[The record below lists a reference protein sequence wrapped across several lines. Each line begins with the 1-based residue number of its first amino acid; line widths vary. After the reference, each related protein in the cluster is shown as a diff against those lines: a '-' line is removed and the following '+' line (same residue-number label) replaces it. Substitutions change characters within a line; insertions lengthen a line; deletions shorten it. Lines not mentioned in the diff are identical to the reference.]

1 MPGIINLVALV
12 VFVLAL
18 CWRLDRIRRGDGGL
32 QAIAMTVAISSL
44 TLAFV
49 VSAKTGAHFL
59 DEHIYVGVSRW
70 LFYALLA
77 LGVAALIVVFFF
89 PSGDSTRERRAGHE
103 ALPLVVAL
111 IGLQVALLVTP
122 TSLRASSVSE
132 WSFKNWGFALFYVI
146 ASAYLAYGFG
156 ACLYNVRKF
165 YRMAQGYLRFSLG
178 LLVIG
183 FALLAIASILQVLAV
198 LGSASGLVGAVNS
211 LIAVR
216 TLEIVGVVVFLLG
229 ISFPMLHSRWTG
241 IAARRRHR
249 RDATALEPLWQL
261 VTAAIPEV
269 VLPTESNSPTQRLHR
284 EVVEIRDALTQLSP
298 LVPDEFDEVDDE
310 VKVAMLRDAVE
321 AYREE
326 GGASGPVRPMV
337 PADGGG
343 LDAEAAPLIRLSRFV
358 ALEDASV
365 DSAA

>member
-1 MPGIINLVALV
+1 MPEIINLVALV

-18 CWRLDRIRRGDGGL
+18 CWRLDRIRRGNGGL
-32 QAIAMTVAISSL
+32 QALAMTVAIAAM

-49 VSAKTGAHFL
+49 VSAKTSAHVL
-59 DEHIYVGVSRW
+59 DEYVYVGVSRW

-89 PSGDSTRERRAGHE
+89 PRAGATRERRAGHE

-122 TSLRASSVSE
+122 SSLRTSSLSE
-132 WSFKNWGFALFYVI
+132 WSAKNWGFALFYVI

-156 ACLYNVRKF
+156 ACVHNVRKF
-165 YRMAQGYLRFSLG
+165 YRMAQGYLRFSLA
-178 LLVIG
+178 LLILG
-183 FALLAIASILQVLAV
+183 FALLAVASVLQVLAV
-198 LGSASGLVGAVNS
+198 VGSASGLVQGVNQ

-216 TLEIVGVVVFLLG
+216 TLDIVGVVAFLVG

-241 IAARRRHR
+241 LAARRRHR
-249 RDATALEPLWQL
+249 RDATALEPLWEL

-269 VLPTESNSPTQRLHR
+269 VLPTESSSPTQRLHR

-298 LVPDEFDEVDDE
+298 LVPEEFDDVDDE
-310 VKVAMLRDAVE
+310 VKVAMLRDAVD
-321 AYREE
+321 AYRDE

-337 PADGGG
+337 PADGAG
-343 LDAEAAPLIRLSRFV
+343 LDAEAAPLIRLSRCV
-358 ALEDASV
+358 AVEDASV